1 MTDDEI
7 GKAIEFLLDQ
17 QARVVTD
24 LQKLADNELRI
35 TDATLANTGHI
46 ERLVDMMERLTDA
59 VARTDERVSALAQ
72 VQGRMDAR
80 VSDLTQTVAAI
91 VERLHAFIVVVERY
105 ISFEGRNAKK

>member
-1 MTDDEI
+1 MTDEEME
-7 GKAIEFLLDQ
+7 KAVEFLLDQ
-17 QARVVTD
+17 QSRFVTD

-72 VQGRMDAR
+72 VQVRMDAR
-80 VSDLTQTVAAI
+80 VSDLTQTIAAI

-105 ISFEGRNAKK
+105 ISSENGTGKK